1 MLDIHRRGTSI
12 PLLIVLL
19 LVPLAV
25 QAQDSQEVEDYLV
38 SVSRL
43 YEDLEY
49 ERALEQIDR
58 AKRMTRGV
66 EADVA
71 LVLYEG
77 IILADMGKMEEA
89 TAAFK
94 AALFLRPDSTLPV
107 QVSPKVAQ
115 HFESV
120 RVEVKRDLAPIR
132 ARREAQRRQ
141 DEARRPQEGKPVAP
155 LATEVPA
162 AARETEVSARGPSRS
177 RALIPAIAGGALV
190 VAGGVFYGLAKSEQS
205 KLRGDDAGLGTRAD
219 AQASASRGKTYQ
231 TVGLGLVGA
240 GVVGLG
246 VATGLYLMGAP
257 SESVALGVSTDGTSA
272 FVYGSWR

>member
-1 MLDIHRRGTSI
+1 MLDIPRRGTGI
-12 PLLIVLL
+12 PVLIVLL
-19 LVPLAV
+19 LAPLAV
-25 QAQDSQEVEDYLV
+25 QAQDPHEVEEYLI

-71 LVLYEG
+71 IVLYEG
-77 IILADMGKMEEA
+77 IILADMGRLEEA

-94 AALFLRPDSTLPV
+94 AALFLRPESTLPV
-107 QVSPKVAQ
+107 QVSPKVSR

-120 RVEVKRDLAPIR
+120 RVEVKRDLASMR
-132 ARREAQRRQ
+132 ARREAQQ
-141 DEARRPQEGKPVAP
+141 KQAEAGASRDAASVAP
-155 LATEVPA
+155 GATGPEA
-162 AARETEVSARGPSRS
+162 EVSARGPSRS
-177 RALIPAIAGGALV
+177 RALLPAIAGGVLL
-190 VAGGVFYGLAKSEQS
+190 VAGGVSYGLAKSEQS
-205 KLRGDDAGLGTRAD
+205 KLRGDDSGFVTRED
-219 AQASASRGKTYQ
+219 ARASASRGRTYQ

-246 VATGLYLMGAP
+246 VATGLYLLGAP
-257 SESVALGVSTDGTSA
+257 TEPLALGVSTDGTSA